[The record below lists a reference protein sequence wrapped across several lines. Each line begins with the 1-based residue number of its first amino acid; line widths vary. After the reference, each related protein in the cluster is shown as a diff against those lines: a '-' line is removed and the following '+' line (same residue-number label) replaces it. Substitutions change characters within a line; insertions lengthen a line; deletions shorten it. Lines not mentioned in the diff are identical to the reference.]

1 MLIPNFKAYTELV
14 RDQTRKY
21 ISKIQNE
28 TDEKGLRIYE
38 KLGTQFEFDKL
49 VDLDKRIQEKYI
61 ELDNAIQSTPEINN
75 LANDLKKLLNE
86 ADVVSTVVAPSL
98 YKSKVKIGKDN
109 VENDYRLDVWTSKAE
124 GLCSEW
130 CLQGARDGVLFY
142 RENKNDKTQLKNAFS
157 WVWLREYFT
166 GLYKN
171 ADDPDLNDLQQRQQL
186 WQHQ

>member
-86 ADVVSTVVAPSL
+86 QSPI
-98 YKSKVKIGKDN
+98 K
-109 VENDYRLDVWTSKAE
+109 
-124 GLCSEW
+124 
-130 CLQGARDGVLFY
+130 Q
-142 RENKNDKTQLKNAFS
+142 
-157 WVWLREYFT
+157 
-166 GLYKN
+166 
-171 ADDPDLNDLQQRQQL
+171 
-186 WQHQ
+186 